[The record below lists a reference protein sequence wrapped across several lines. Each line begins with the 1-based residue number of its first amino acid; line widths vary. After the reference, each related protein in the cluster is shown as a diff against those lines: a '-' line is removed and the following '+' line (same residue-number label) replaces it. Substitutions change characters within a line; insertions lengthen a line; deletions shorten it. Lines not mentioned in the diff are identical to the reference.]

1 MYLCTVLGV
10 CKLLIISLQ
19 VQKSPS
25 TEHMLIDVIF
35 LLIFS
40 YGFWIGY
47 NRGIIG
53 TIFNIGAYVFGIV
66 LAFKITPTTT
76 NILETAFN
84 SDNPTIFLA
93 GFLINLAVIM
103 LVLRMASAGITG
115 LFEIAFLG
123 LFNRAAGGILTG
135 GFFVLIY
142 SVLLWFLVKVQFL
155 NTATLTES
163 KTYPFLANLPS
174 TAKDVAI
181 RFKPV
186 AEDLWGTSLDWM
198 SRLEK
203 FGIEKTGGKSKIYE
217 LPDKNTKIEGAPDIT
232 TPRTRSNPQ
241 EDDDGIE

>member
-1 MYLCTVLGV
+1 
-10 CKLLIISLQ
+10 
-19 VQKSPS
+19 
-25 TEHMLIDVIF
+25 
-35 LLIFS
+35 
-40 YGFWIGY
+40 
-47 NRGIIG
+47 
-53 TIFNIGAYVFGIV
+53 
-66 LAFKITPTTT
+66 
-76 NILETAFN
+76 
-84 SDNPTIFLA
+84 
-93 GFLINLAVIM
+93 
-103 LVLRMASAGITG
+103 
-115 LFEIAFLG
+115 
-123 LFNRAAGGILTG
+123 
-135 GFFVLIY
+135 
-142 SVLLWFLVKVQFL
+142 VQFL

-174 TAKDVAI
+174 TAKNVAI